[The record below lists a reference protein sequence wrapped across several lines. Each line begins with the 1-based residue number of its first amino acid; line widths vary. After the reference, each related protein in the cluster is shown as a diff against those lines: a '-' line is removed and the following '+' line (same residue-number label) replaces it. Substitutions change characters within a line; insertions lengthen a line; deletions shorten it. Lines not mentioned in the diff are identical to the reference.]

1 MRLPLWKTSTVRAV
15 IRAHI
20 FSRNNVCGTE

>member
-1 MRLPLWKTSTVRAV
+1 MEDSMVRAV
-15 IRAHI
+15 IRAHT